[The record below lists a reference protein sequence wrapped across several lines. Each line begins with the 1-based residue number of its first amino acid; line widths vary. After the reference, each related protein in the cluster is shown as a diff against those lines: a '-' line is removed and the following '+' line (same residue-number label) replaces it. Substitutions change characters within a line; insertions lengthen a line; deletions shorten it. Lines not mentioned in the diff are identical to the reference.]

1 MNKHYRHSKQK
12 QRFKGQERHISFNSM
27 FWILLLV
34 KRWYWGYFLSCLDI
48 MVLFPIL
55 NEFVAYDFERWP
67 IHDISHDYGKLGW
80 CRRCAP
86 ARILKHLSACLF
98 ILFSTKR
105 TSLQFTI
112 GHRHLHVR
120 VRHVDILRKRLP
132 PSNLHC
138 LSKNDELEMD
148 DKRGK
153 KILKTVKAK
162 QNYFYFKEKE
172 SLPANSEKQKTPQDS
187 EYN

>member
-112 GHRHLHVR
+112 GHRHLNVR

-153 KILKTVKAK
+153 KILKRLK
-162 QNYFYFKEKE
+162 QNKTFSILKKK
-172 SLPANSEKQKTPQDS
+172 SLCRRILRN
-187 EYN
+187 